1 MSYSILIVDDEP
13 AFRKMAQSFFERTN
27 YKIFLA
33 TNGWDAIEQMNQRD
47 FDLVIT
53 DYRMPG
59 LNGLNLISWMQEFK
73 ANIPVFL
80 MTSYVNRD
88 MYQLAIQAGA
98 KDFLL
103 KPINF
108 SNLVKKI
115 EKQLNPASENSHVIE
130 SPVRKH
136 PQEPKI
142 LN

>member
-13 AFRKMAQSFFERTN
+13 AFRKMAESFFERTGYN
-27 YKIFLA
+27 TFFA
-33 TNGWDAIEQMNQRD
+33 TNGWDAIEQINQRD

-73 ANIPVFL
+73 SNIPVFL

-88 MYQLAIQAGA
+88 MYHLAMQAGA
-98 KDFLL
+98 KNFLL

-115 EKQLNPASENSHVIE
+115 EKQLNPAAESNPVIKAN
-130 SPVRKH
+130 VKK
-136 PQEPKI
+136 PQEPKL